1 MIKKMFQ
8 AITDNATTSTAGGST
23 NLVEVSTVDGFQG
36 REKEC
41 ILISTVRSNP
51 LKHVGFLSDYRRMN
65 VAVTRARK
73 FVCLVGDSETIS
85 SDAFLGQMVAYFQE
99 HGEVRSASEY
109 LGMDDVHFNYGMT
122 DDKAKKELLK
132 SEGIISGSQIS
143 DG

>member
-8 AITDNATTSTAGGST
+8 AITDNATTSSAGGST

-51 LKHVGFLSDYRRMN
+51 LKHVDKSYIFIILTISFIFVFLKVGFLSDYRRMN

-99 HGEVRSASEY
+99 VC
-109 LGMDDVHFNYGMT
+109 F
-122 DDKAKKELLK
+122 
-132 SEGIISGSQIS
+132 
-143 DG
+143 

>member
-8 AITDNATTSTAGGST
+8 AINDNATTPTVGGNN

-51 LKHVGFLSDYRRMN
+51 LKHVEIIKFSHFNNSLLILFLLQVGFLSDYRRMN

-73 FVCLVGDSETIS
+73 FVCLIGDSETIS
-85 SDAFLGQMVAYFQE
+85 SDAFLGKMVAYFQE
-99 HGEVRSASEY
+99 VC
-109 LGMDDVHFNYGMT
+109 F
-122 DDKAKKELLK
+122 
-132 SEGIISGSQIS
+132 
-143 DG
+143 